1 MGCVGHGWNLN
12 REGAAGSLNLGEEVI
27 VEEGQDW
34 ALVPIVEHH
43 STDLELRTATDRS
56 PPLRYIAALK
66 VESSRDTK
74 ARGKDVQGQCAGRG
88 WPFAAQATADSGGN

>member
-1 MGCVGHGWNLN
+1 M
-12 REGAAGSLNLGEEVI
+12 NLGEEVI

-56 PPLRYIAALK
+56 PPLRYIAAPK
-66 VESSRDTK
+66 EKSRKFT
-74 ARGKDVQGQCAGRG
+74 
-88 WPFAAQATADSGGN
+88 